1 MHNSSMPAEVRLE
14 VSDDAQLGGAIVFST
29 DVNVVRLHQTKL
41 LNLFLQLIVTF
52 WQRTFLVQKIQKSV
66 SWLNDNQ
73 VEHISNLTILPQHG
87 IYISPSGKKLKENS
101 VRLEIAGANRMLL
114 TQIGTII
121 LQDFYQQSVMVICYD
136 EGVKFHIHR

>member
-14 VSDDAQLGGAIVFST
+14 VSDDAPLGGAIVFST

-101 VRLEIAGANRMLL
+101 VRLEIAGASRMLL

>member
-1 MHNSSMPAEVRLE
+1 MPAEVRLE
-14 VSDDAQLGGAIVFST
+14 VSDDAPLGGAIVFST

-101 VRLEIAGANRMLL
+101 VRLEIAGASRMLL